1 MFTCYQYDQQKSSSF
16 KFIDNPLA
24 PYSWKLFQLVTLKD
38 KILKSFPSSWWRH
51 QIETFSAL
59 LALCEGNSPVI
70 GEFPTQ
76 MPVTRSLDVFFDL
89 RGNKQLSKQSWAWW
103 FETPSRPLWRH
114 HNVACY
120 YTPWCYRRTNWSY
133 PTRNK
138 MCIWTH
144 WSRDQIDAI
153 SQTTY
158 LAKCIFLNEY
168 VWILL
173 KISLKFVPKVRIN
186 NIPAVVHILAWR
198 LPGDKPL
205 SEPMMDNLLTHIC
218 VTRPQWVKTESAMA
232 FCEVSSAALY
242 DNHDVIWWPWIYQK
256 LIMIASKT
264 WEKTWQTQWWQS
276 SGPVYEVGTW
286 RVKSQCC
293 QQVWNWNSLP
303 QVSMTIYF

>member
-1 MFTCYQYDQQKSSSF
+1 
-16 KFIDNPLA
+16 
-24 PYSWKLFQLVTLKD
+24 
-38 KILKSFPSSWWRH
+38 
-51 QIETFSAL
+51 
-59 LALCEGNSPVI
+59 
-70 GEFPTQ
+70 

-138 MCIWTH
+138 MCILTH
-144 WSRDQIDAI
+144 WSRDEIDAI

-168 VWILL
+168 VYVRFHWSLFLRFELTIFQQWFIYWLGAYQATSHYLNQWWIIYLGIYASLGLNELRL
-173 KISLKFVPKVRIN
+173 KVPHV
-186 NIPAVVHILAWR
+186 
-198 LPGDKPL
+198 
-205 SEPMMDNLLTHIC
+205 
-218 VTRPQWVKTESAMA
+218 A